1 MGLITGILGL
11 PTAPLRGTVRIA
23 EVVRQQAEEA
33 YYDPAVVRRQLEDVA
48 EAREAG
54 VLTDAEADWWEEE
67 LIARLMEGARR
78 ERD

>member
-23 EVVRQQAEEA
+23 EVVLQQAEET

-48 EAREAG
+48 HAREVGA
-54 VLTDAEADWWEEE
+54 LSDAEADWWEEE
-67 LIARLMEGARR
+67 LVARLMEGAQR

>member
-33 YYDPAVVRRQLEDVA
+33 YYDPATFDALYNGANLATVKKRYDPEGRLPTLYEKAVGRR
-48 EAREAG
+48 
-54 VLTDAEADWWEEE
+54 
-67 LIARLMEGARR
+67 
-78 ERD
+78 

>member
-23 EVVRQQAEEA
+23 EVVLQQAEDA

-48 EAREAG
+48 HAREVGA
-54 VLTDAEADWWEEE
+54 LTDAEADWWEEE
-67 LIARLMEGARR
+67 LIARLMEGAQR